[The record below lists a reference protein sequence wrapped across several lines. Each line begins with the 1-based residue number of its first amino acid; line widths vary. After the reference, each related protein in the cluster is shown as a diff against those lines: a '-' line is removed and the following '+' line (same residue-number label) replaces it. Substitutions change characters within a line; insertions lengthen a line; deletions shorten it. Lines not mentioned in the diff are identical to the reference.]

1 MAEKIL
7 KEFKLKIK
15 GLTLVPAS
23 GGEFEVSLAGE
34 LVYSKIRQGR
44 FPEYGEIQPE
54 IKKRV

>member
-44 FPEYGEIQPE
+44 FPEYCEIQPE